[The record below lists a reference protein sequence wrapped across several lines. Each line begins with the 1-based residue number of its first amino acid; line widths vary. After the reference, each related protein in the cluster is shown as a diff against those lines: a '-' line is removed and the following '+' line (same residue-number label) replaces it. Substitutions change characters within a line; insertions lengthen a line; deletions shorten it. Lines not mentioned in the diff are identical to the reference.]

1 MPPESRSNVSEAERH
16 VLRVL
21 WRHGPSSVRDVHRRL
36 KEADLDWAR
45 STVITLLQRLEKKG
59 YVESD
64 KSEFAFRFRA
74 VVTRDELLR
83 LRMSELADDLCDGEW
98 APLLLAFTQR
108 EKLGTRELADL
119 QRLVDDHSARLV
131 RNKKK
136 QR

>member
-1 MPPESRSNVSEAERH
+1 MGSESRSTVSEAERH
-16 VLRVL
+16 VLRAL
-21 WRHGPSSVRDVHRRL
+21 WRDGASSVRDIHRRL

-59 YVESD
+59 FVESD
-64 KSEFAFRFRA
+64 KSEFAFQFRA

-83 LRMSELADDLCDGEW
+83 LRMSELAEDLCDGEW

-108 EKLGTRELADL
+108 EKLSAEELTEL
-119 QRLVDDHSARLV
+119 QRLIDDLSSRPA